1 MISPVNSQSS
11 VNLSRATQPKH
22 NPVPPQQKTNPPQ
35 DTVKLSQAARAARG
49 DVDHD
54 GDSH

>member
-1 MISPVNSQSS
+1 MI
-11 VNLSRATQPKH
+11 
-22 NPVPPQQKTNPPQ
+22 NPVSSSSATLETAQAHRPPSPAQQPASNPPQ
-35 DTVKLSQAARAARG
+35 DSVQLSSHAVSAG

>member
-1 MISPVNSQSS
+1 MI
-11 VNLSRATQPKH
+11 
-22 NPVPPQQKTNPPQ
+22 NPVSSGLAIPATAQKAPPPKAQQASSAAPQ
-35 DTVKLSQAARAARG
+35 DTVKLSPAALAQASG

>member
-1 MISPVNSQSS
+1 MI
-11 VNLSRATQPKH
+11 
-22 NPVPPQQKTNPPQ
+22 NPVSSNSTAAYETPQARNAASTAQQPANNPPQ
-35 DTVKLSQAARAARG
+35 DTVQLSSKAHSAG

>member
-1 MISPVNSQSS
+1 MINPVSSSS
-11 VNLSRATQPKH
+11 VTPYQTAQARTPQPTAQQPASALQDSVHLSSK
-22 NPVPPQQKTNPPQ
+22 
-35 DTVKLSQAARAARG
+35 AASAG

>member
-1 MISPVNSQSS
+1 MINPVSSSS
-11 VNLSRATQPKH
+11 VTAFEAAQVHNTASAKQPA
-22 NPVPPQQKTNPPQ
+22 NNPPQ
-35 DTVKLSQAARAARG
+35 DTVKLSPQALSAG